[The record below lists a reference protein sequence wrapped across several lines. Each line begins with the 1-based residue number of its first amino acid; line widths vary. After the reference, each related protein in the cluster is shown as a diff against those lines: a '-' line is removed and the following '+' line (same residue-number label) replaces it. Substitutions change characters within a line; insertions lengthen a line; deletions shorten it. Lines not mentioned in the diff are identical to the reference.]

1 MDARTYCLYVL
12 VMAGVTYLIRMIPL
26 ALFQRK
32 LHNRFVQSFLFYV
45 PYAVLGAM
53 TFPDI
58 LYSTGNGISSLA
70 GTATA
75 FFMAWRGRSMV
86 LVALGACA
94 AALLTQGALMLL

>member
-1 MDARTYCLYVL
+1 MDAKTYCFYVA

-26 ALFQRK
+26 ALFQRR
-32 LHNRFVQSFLFYV
+32 LHNRFIQSFLFYV

-53 TFPDI
+53 TCPDI
-58 LYSTGNGISSLA
+58 LYSTGDYPAAIA
-70 GTATA
+70 GTAVA

-94 AALLTQGALMLL
+94 AAFLTQGMLMLL